1 MRGETVGIIPA
12 SDGGSPGGLSGLS
25 LALGGNKTLSDLMWP
40 VLGLSMT
47 NLTVVV
53 VSACSPSELWNADQR
68 PVQPLQ
74 QKRNFIF
81 IPFVLV
87 QTADDVVREESRGQR
102 GRECEAMSVGI
113 IL

>member
-53 VSACSPSELWNADQR
+53 VSACSPSELWN
-68 PVQPLQ
+68 VELG
-74 QKRNFIF
+74 
-81 IPFVLV
+81 
-87 QTADDVVREESRGQR
+87 TAHHTTTTTTAAS
-102 GRECEAMSVGI
+102 AKT
-113 IL
+113 

>member
-53 VSACSPSELWNADQR
+53 VSACSPSELWNADHYSHKGKN
-68 PVQPLQ
+68 V
-74 QKRNFIF
+74 ISYSYS
-81 IPFVLV
+81 FVLV
-87 QTADDVVREESRGQR
+87 
-102 GRECEAMSVGI
+102 
-113 IL
+113 